1 MLKPDIVPAVPGPF
15 CIFGM
20 KRKSPLPAVAALSA
34 IPAPSAVVNPVHWV
48 PTAAVLTVS
57 VMPVLT
63 P

>member
-1 MLKPDIVPAVPGPF
+1 MLKPDMVPAVPGPF
-15 CIFGM
+15 CIFVM
-20 KRKSPLPAVAALSA
+20 KRKSPLPNVAALSA
-34 IPAPSAVVNPVHWV
+34 IPAPSAAVKPVHWV